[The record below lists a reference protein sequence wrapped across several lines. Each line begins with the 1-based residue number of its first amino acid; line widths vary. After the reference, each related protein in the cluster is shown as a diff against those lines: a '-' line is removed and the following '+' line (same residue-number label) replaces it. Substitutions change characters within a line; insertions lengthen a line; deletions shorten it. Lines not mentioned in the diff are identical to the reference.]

1 MIGPWRSVAPVRDV
15 ALSATAVSVAALGLG
30 FVVVAVLLGPGA
42 AMWWLL
48 VAAAAVG
55 MGLSWL
61 RRQLDRREGDA
72 LEGGSIG
79 PATWITTGRGLLVAS
94 LAGGL
99 VLDPAAVLR
108 GGALP
113 GAIYGLVV
121 AGDYLDGTIARA
133 TDRVT
138 ALGARLDTEV
148 DAAGLLVA
156 SLLGIHVGL
165 VPAWYLPAGL
175 ARYGF
180 VGGILLRR
188 RRGRPV
194 HPLPA
199 RRGRRWLAGLQMTF
213 LTVAL
218 LSPLEPATTAI
229 LAAGALLP
237 FLAGFLRDWLLVTGR
252 LGDDDR
258 HPTDGPAV
266 SGPSLRSWP

>member
-1 MIGPWRSVAPVRDV
+1 MIVPWRSASPGHDVVLSVV
-15 ALSATAVSVAALGLG
+15 ALAVAALGLG
-30 FVVVAVLLGPGA
+30 FAVVAVRLGPRA
-42 AMWWLL
+42 AMGWLL
-48 VAAAAVG
+48 VAAAVVG
-55 MGLSWL
+55 TGWGWL
-61 RRQLDRREGDA
+61 RRQFDRRESEGEA
-72 LEGGSIG
+72 GGSIG
-79 PATWITTGRGLLVAS
+79 PATWITIGRGLLVAS

-113 GAIYGLVV
+113 GAVYGVVV

-180 VGGILLRR
+180 VAGIRLRH
-188 RRGRPV
+188 RRGRAV

-199 RRGRRWLAGLQMTF
+199 RRGRRWLAGLQMAF

-218 LSPLEPATTAI
+218 LSPLEPTTTAL
-229 LAAGALLP
+229 LAAAALLP

-252 LGDDDR
+252 LGTDDR

-266 SGPSLRSWP
+266 SGPSPRSWP